1 MAVKKASA
9 KTPSAFIWGTGR
21 RKNAIARVRIRAGEG
36 KVLINNR
43 EIADYLPRYYWS
55 SQAVEPLKVAGVE
68 GKIDVFVNAHGG
80 GLTGQAG
87 AIRLGIA
94 RALLKMY
101 PDSRPAL
108 KKAGLLTRDP
118 RMVERKKVGLKGARA
133 RFQFSKR

>member
-9 KTPSAFIWGTGR
+9 NTPSAFIWGTGR

-43 EIADYLPRYYWS
+43 EVADYLPRYYWS

-68 GKIDVFVNAHGG
+68 GKIDVLVNAHGG

-118 RMVERKKVGLKGARA
+118 RMVERKKVGLKGARG